1 MYMSRYIVYKCL
13 GKSVWKIWTKLM
25 IMVTSRE
32 RSGILAGV
40 GQSRE
45 LALYMYY
52 LDYFL

>member
-1 MYMSRYIVYKCL
+1 MYMSRYIVCKCL

-25 IMVTSRE
+25 TMVTSGE

-45 LALYMYY
+45 FALYMYY
-52 LDYFL
+52 LDYIL